1 MAGMRRKG
9 DGIVTQ
15 QFRRLVLAAV
25 LAAAGVG
32 SAQAQFNQS
41 EYTDLDLDLCTVV
54 QSDDFGSTWACNGF
68 KGIPVMIAEGD
79 LRMMVSYGLTS
90 TEEKAASQTLPPF
103 NHLGE
108 KIEWRLSNVEGGY
121 KPFATILRYFVQ
133 RMDPKTGEELKPEG
147 QVLVVT
153 KIAPGATCQIAWIDA
168 LANPDANEL
177 ARKAAD
183 DNALDFD
190 CAGDPEIIGK
200 FKVWER

>member
-15 QFRRLVLAAV
+15 QFRGLVLAAV
-25 LAAAGVG
+25 LMATGVSG
-32 SAQAQFNQS
+32 AQAQFNQS
-41 EYTDLDLDLCTVV
+41 EYTDLNLDLCTVV

-68 KGIPVMIAEGD
+68 KGIPVMVAEGD

-103 NHLGE
+103 NHLGG
-108 KIEWRLSNVEGGY
+108 KIEWRLSNAEGGY

-133 RMDPKTGEELKPEG
+133 RMDPKTGEEMKPEG
-147 QVLVVT
+147 EVLVVT
-153 KIAPGATCQIAWIDA
+153 KVAPGATCQIAWIDA

-183 DNALDFD
+183 DKAPDFD
-190 CAGDPEIIGK
+190 CAQDPEIIGK
-200 FKVWER
+200 FEVWEQ

>member
-1 MAGMRRKG
+1 MHRKG
-9 DGIVTQ
+9 DGNVTQ
-15 QFRRLVLAAV
+15 HFLGLVLAGV
-25 LAAAGVG
+25 LTAAGA
-32 SAQAQFNQS
+32 SAAQAQFNQS

-68 KGIPVMIAEGD
+68 KGIPVMVAEGD
-79 LRMMVSYGLTS
+79 LRMMVSYGLGS

-108 KIEWRLSNVEGGY
+108 KIEWRLSNAEGGY

-133 RMDPKTGEELKPEG
+133 RMDPETGEELKPEG

-153 KIAPGATCQIAWIDA
+153 RIEPGATCQIAWIDA

-177 ARKAAD
+177 AREAAD
-183 DNALDFD
+183 DKAPDFD
-190 CAGDPEIIGK
+190 CANDPEIVGK
-200 FKVWER
+200 FEVWEQ